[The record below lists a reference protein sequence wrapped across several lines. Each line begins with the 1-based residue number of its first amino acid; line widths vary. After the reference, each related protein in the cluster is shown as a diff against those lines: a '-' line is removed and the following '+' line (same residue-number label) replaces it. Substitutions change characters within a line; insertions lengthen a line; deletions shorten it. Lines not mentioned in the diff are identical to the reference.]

1 MAVNKLTRLALDWHS
16 DGIEDTRV
24 LDNVVDE
31 VIYDFLEEYGIELSD
46 REEPRFEMLLRSII
60 SENINWD
67 ALKEADQEARDY
79 ADAKRSAIYK

>member
-1 MAVNKLTRLALDWHS
+1 MAVNKLTKMALDWHS
-16 DGIEDTRV
+16 DGIEVTRV

>member
-1 MAVNKLTRLALDWHS
+1 MAVNKLTKMALDWHS

-31 VIYDFLEEYGIELSD
+31 VIYDFLEEYGVELSD

-67 ALKEADQEARDY
+67 ALREADQEARDY

>member
-1 MAVNKLTRLALDWHS
+1 MAVNKLTKLALDWHS

-60 SENINWD
+60 SENIDWD

>member
-1 MAVNKLTRLALDWHS
+1 MAVNKLTKLALDWHS

-31 VIYDFLEEYGIELSD
+31 VVYDFLEEYGIELSD

-67 ALKEADQEARDY
+67 ALREADQEARDY

>member
-1 MAVNKLTRLALDWHS
+1 MAVNKLTKLALDWHS

-31 VIYDFLEEYGIELSD
+31 VIYGFLEEYGIELSD

-67 ALKEADQEARDY
+67 ALREADQEARDY

>member
-1 MAVNKLTRLALDWHS
+1 MAVNKLTKLALDWHS
-16 DGIEDTRV
+16 DGIEDKRV

-31 VIYDFLEEYGIELSD
+31 VVYDFLEEYGIELSD

>member
-60 SENINWD
+60 SENIDWD

>member
-79 ADAKRSAIYK
+79 EDAKRSAIYK

>member
-1 MAVNKLTRLALDWHS
+1 MAVNKLTKLALDWHS

>member
-1 MAVNKLTRLALDWHS
+1 MAVNKLTKLALDWHS

-31 VIYDFLEEYGIELSD
+31 VVYDFLEEYGIELSD

>member
-1 MAVNKLTRLALDWHS
+1 MAVNKLTKLALDWHS

-67 ALKEADQEARDY
+67 ALREADQEARDY
-79 ADAKRSAIYK
+79 EDAKRSALYK

>member
-1 MAVNKLTRLALDWHS
+1 MAVNKLTKLALDWHS

-31 VIYDFLEEYGIELSD
+31 VIYDFLEEYGVELSD

-67 ALKEADQEARDY
+67 ALREADQEARDY

>member
-67 ALKEADQEARDY
+67 ALREADQEARDY
-79 ADAKRSAIYK
+79 EDAKRSALYS

>member
-67 ALKEADQEARDY
+67 ALREADQEARDY

>member
-1 MAVNKLTRLALDWHS
+1 MAVNKLTKMALDWHS

>member
-1 MAVNKLTRLALDWHS
+1 MAVNKLTKLALDWHS

-31 VIYDFLEEYGIELSD
+31 VIYDFLEEYGVELSD

-60 SENINWD
+60 SENIDWD
-67 ALKEADQEARDY
+67 ALREADQEARDY

>member
-1 MAVNKLTRLALDWHS
+1 MAVNKLTKLALDWHS

-67 ALKEADQEARDY
+67 ALREADQEARDY

>member
-1 MAVNKLTRLALDWHS
+1 MAENKLTKMALDWHS
-16 DGIEDTRV
+16 DGHDDSKV
-24 LDNVVDE
+24 LDNVTGD

-67 ALKEADQEARDY
+67 ALREADQEARDY
-79 ADAKRSAIYK
+79 EDAKRSAIYK

>member
-1 MAVNKLTRLALDWHS
+1 MAVNKLTKLALDWHS

-60 SENINWD
+60 SVNINWD
-67 ALKEADQEARDY
+67 ALREADQEARDF

>member
-1 MAVNKLTRLALDWHS
+1 MAVNKLTKLALDWHS

-67 ALKEADQEARDY
+67 ALREADQEARDY
-79 ADAKRSAIYK
+79 ADAKRSAIHK

>member
-79 ADAKRSAIYK
+79 ADAKRSAIYE